1 MEKLTIKQLMERV
14 NLSYNGTTSLIR
26 RMRLKGVAKEVDA
39 IKVKYGELKIYG
51 FSVSPEQFLF
61 EERQERKAP
70 ELPIG
75 FFNNPFNLTGAIDER
90 RRYYAGE

>member
-1 MEKLTIKQLMERV
+1 MERMTIKEVMPRV

-26 RMRLKGVAKEVDA
+26 RMRLKGLAKEVDA
-39 IKVKYGELKIYG
+39 IKVKYGEIKIYS
-51 FSVSPEQFLF
+51 FTMSPEEYLF

-75 FFNNPFNLTGAIDER
+75 FFNNPFNLKGAIDA
-90 RRYYAGE
+90 RYNT